1 MIKED
6 YKFTKLPNGI
16 RIVTENLPH
25 VSSFSLGFWF
35 NTGSRNET
43 NKNNGISHFTEH
55 MLFKGTKKRSSKKIS
70 DDVEK
75 LGGYLN
81 AFTSKEHTCYYGRG
95 VGVHLPKVF
104 DVIADM
110 VQNSLFKKKDIE
122 KESGVILD
130 EYYDIEDSPEE
141 LIFDRFES
149 NIFKSHPLHFPIIGT
164 EKNIQAFEQ
173 KDFLEYLQKHYTNN
187 NLLIAAS
194 GNVNHDEIVELVNL
208 KITSLQTGKA
218 KSKKSLVT
226 TNKSELLIEKEI
238 QQNHVII
245 GKETFGYIE
254 KDRLKVNILSNIIGE
269 GSSSRLFNVLREK
282 NGLTYQINSFLNS
295 FADYSAFGVYFSTN
309 EKQVDK
315 ATDLVLKE
323 FDKILKNGITKIELS
338 RAKEYMKGHLIMH
351 LEGTTNRMIRMAQTN
366 LYLNR
371 TKSIQESINAIDAIN
386 LDDVIDISKGL
397 LDIDS
402 LSKVVL
408 CAKKII

>member
-1 MIKED
+1 MIKEE

-35 NTGSRNET
+35 NTGSRNENT
-43 NKNNGISHFTEH
+43 KNNGISHFTEH
-55 MLFKGTKKRSSKKIS
+55 MLFKGTSNRSSKKIS

-104 DVIADM
+104 DVLSDM
-110 VQNSLFKKKDIE
+110 VQNSLFRQKDID

-130 EYYDIEDSPEE
+130 EFFDIEDSPEE
-141 LIFDRFES
+141 LIFEKFET
-149 NIFKSHPLHFPIIGT
+149 NIFKSHPLHYQIIGT
-164 EKNIQAFEQ
+164 EKNIKSFTHN
-173 KDFLEYLQKHYTNN
+173 DFVDYLSKHYTNN
-187 NLLIAAS
+187 NFLVAAS
-194 GNVNHDEIVELVNL
+194 GNVNHDEIVDLVNK
-208 KITSLQTGKA
+208 KIVNLQSDVA
-218 KSKKSLVT
+218 KSKKTLAK
-226 TNKSELLIEKEI
+226 TNKSNLIIEKEI
-238 QQNHVII
+238 QQTHEII
-245 GKETFGYIE
+245 ARETFGYVD
-254 KDRLKVNILSNIIGE
+254 KDRLKVNLLANIIGE

-309 EKQVDK
+309 EKQADK

-323 FDKILKNGITKIELS
+323 FDKILKNGVSKIEFA

-351 LEGTTNRMIRMAQTN
+351 LEGTTNRMTRIAQTN

-371 TKSIQESINAIDAIN
+371 TKTIQESINAINEIT
-386 LDDVIDISKGL
+386 LDDVIEVSKEL
-397 LDIDS
+397 LNIDC
-402 LSKVVL
+402 LSKVVIK
-408 CAKKII
+408 ATK

>member
-1 MIKED
+1 MIKEE
-6 YKFTKLPNGI
+6 YRFTKLPNGI

-35 NTGSRNET
+35 NTGSRNENT
-43 NKNNGISHFTEH
+43 KNNGISHFTEH
-55 MLFKGTKKRSSKKIS
+55 MLFKGTSNRSSKKIS

-104 DVIADM
+104 DVLSDM
-110 VQNSLFKKKDIE
+110 VQNSLFRQKDID

-130 EYYDIEDSPEE
+130 EFFDIEDSPEE
-141 LIFDRFES
+141 LIFEKFES
-149 NIFKSHPLHFPIIGT
+149 NIFKSHPLHYQIIGT
-164 EKNIQAFEQ
+164 EKNIKSFTQA
-173 KDFLEYLQKHYTNN
+173 DFLDYLSKHYTNN
-187 NLLIAAS
+187 NFLVAAS
-194 GNVNHDEIVELVNL
+194 GNVNHDEIVELVTKKIVSL
-208 KITSLQTGKA
+208 KNGDT
-218 KSKKSLVT
+218 KSKKMLAK
-226 TNKSELLIEKEI
+226 TNKSNLVIEKEI
-238 QQNHVII
+238 QQTHVIV
-245 GKETFGYIE
+245 GRETFGYVE
-254 KDRLKVNILSNIIGE
+254 KDRLKVNLLANIIGE

-309 EKQVDK
+309 EKYADK

-323 FDKILKNGITKIELS
+323 FDKILKNGVSKIEFA

-351 LEGTTNRMIRMAQTN
+351 LEGTTNRMNRIAQTN

-371 TKSIQESINAIDAIN
+371 TKTIQESINAINEIT
-386 LDDVIDISKGL
+386 LDDVMEVSKEL
-397 LDIDS
+397 LNVDC
-402 LSKVVL
+402 LSKVVIK
-408 CAKKII
+408 ATK

>member
-1 MIKED
+1 MIKEE

-35 NTGSRNET
+35 NTGSRNENT
-43 NKNNGISHFTEH
+43 KNNGISHFTEH
-55 MLFKGTKKRSSKKIS
+55 MLFKGTSNRSSKKIS

-104 DVIADM
+104 DVLSDM
-110 VQNSLFKKKDIE
+110 VQNSLFRQKDID

-130 EYYDIEDSPEE
+130 EFFDIEDSPEE
-141 LIFDRFES
+141 LIFEKFET
-149 NIFKSHPLHFPIIGT
+149 NIFKSHPLHYQIIGT
-164 EKNIQAFEQ
+164 EKNIKSFTHN
-173 KDFLEYLQKHYTNN
+173 DFVDYLSKHYTNN
-187 NLLIAAS
+187 NFLVAAS
-194 GNVNHDEIVELVNL
+194 GNVNHDEIVDLVNK
-208 KITSLQTGKA
+208 KIVNLQSDVA
-218 KSKKSLVT
+218 KSKKTLAK
-226 TNKSELLIEKEI
+226 TNKSNLIIEKEI
-238 QQNHVII
+238 QQTHVII
-245 GKETFGYIE
+245 GRETFGYVD
-254 KDRLKVNILSNIIGE
+254 KDRLKVNLLANIIGE

-309 EKQVDK
+309 EKQADK

-323 FDKILKNGITKIELS
+323 FDKILKNGVSKIEFA

-351 LEGTTNRMIRMAQTN
+351 LEGTTNRMTRIAQTN

-371 TKSIQESINAIDAIN
+371 TKTIQESINAINEIT
-386 LDDVIDISKGL
+386 LDDVIEVSKEL
-397 LDIDS
+397 LNIDC
-402 LSKVVL
+402 LSKVVIK
-408 CAKKII
+408 ATK